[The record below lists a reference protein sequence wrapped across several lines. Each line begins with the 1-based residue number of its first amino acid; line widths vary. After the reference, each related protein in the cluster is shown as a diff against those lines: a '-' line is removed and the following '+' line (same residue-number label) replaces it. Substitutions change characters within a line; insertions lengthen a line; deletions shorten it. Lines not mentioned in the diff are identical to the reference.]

1 LDVSMLFAK
10 AIRSIN
16 KNESVSEL
24 FV

>member
-1 LDVSMLFAK
+1 LDVSRLFAK